1 MESKTI
7 CCIGAGYVGGP
18 TMAVIALKCPDY
30 KVVVVDINKEK
41 IDMWNGDLDKLPVY
55 EPGLKDVVEQ
65 TRNKNLFFSNE
76 IDVNIKNSSIIF
88 VAVNTPT
95 KKNGYGKGMAT
106 DLSYVI
112 ECSRRIA
119 KVSKSDKIVIEK
131 STAPIG
137 TAQKIKDTLYK
148 HNDKVKFD
156 IISNPE
162 FLAEGSAINDLL
174 SPDRVLIGC
183 DGTPSGI
190 KASNRIFSIYN
201 NWISDE
207 KILTTNLWSSEL
219 SKLASNAFLA
229 QRISSI
235 NSLSALCEESGA
247 NIEEVSSAVGMDS
260 RIGNK
265 FLKVSVGFGGSCF
278 KKDILNLVYL
288 CRYYKLEEVA
298 EYWIQVLKI
307 NDFQKNR
314 FYKRVIKEL
323 NNNISDKVISVL
335 GWAFKKDTNDSRE
348 SASIDISDNL
358 IQAGANLQIYDPMVN
373 SDTIIKDL
381 EELWIS
387 KNISKSEI
395 KLRFNKI
402 TVCNTL
408 KESFK
413 NSSCICILTEWDEF
427 KDISWNK
434 IIEKPNI
441 ILDGRNILNINNIKN
456 QFEKIISIGK

>member
-1 MESKTI
+1 M
-7 CCIGAGYVGGP
+7 
-18 TMAVIALKCPDY
+18 
-30 KVVVVDINKEK
+30 
-41 IDMWNGDLDKLPVY
+41 
-55 EPGLKDVVEQ
+55 
-65 TRNKNLFFSNE
+65 
-76 IDVNIKNSSIIF
+76 
-88 VAVNTPT
+88 
-95 KKNGYGKGMAT
+95 
-106 DLSYVI
+106 
-112 ECSRRIA
+112 
-119 KVSKSDKIVIEK
+119 
-131 STAPIG
+131 
-137 TAQKIKDTLYK
+137 
-148 HNDKVKFD
+148 
-156 IISNPE
+156 
-162 FLAEGSAINDLL
+162 
-174 SPDRVLIGC
+174 
-183 DGTPSGI
+183 
-190 KASNRIFSIYN
+190 
-201 NWISDE
+201 
-207 KILTTNLWSSEL
+207 
-219 SKLASNAFLA
+219 
-229 QRISSI
+229 
-235 NSLSALCEESGA
+235 
-247 NIEEVSSAVGMDS
+247 
-260 RIGNK
+260 
-265 FLKVSVGFGGSCF
+265 
-278 KKDILNLVYL
+278 
-288 CRYYKLEEVA
+288 
-298 EYWIQVLKI
+298 
-307 NDFQKNR
+307 
-314 FYKRVIKEL
+314 IKEL